1 MLSSSNFGGYYSYKY
16 NGKELQET
24 GMYDYGARF
33 YMPDLGRWG
42 VVDPLAEAYR
52 RHGAYN
58 YAVDNPIRFIDPDGM
73 RIEYANDP
81 NKSKK
86 ENRELKRNFKR
97 SQRELNRNSEE
108 AKNNWNTLV
117 KSKNIHTIH
126 LNQKDSKGDII
137 SNITEP
143 KKEYNA
149 EKGGGTDIY
158 LDLNKTTSNGIDLGT
173 NIVGIGHEE
182 GHAFRFDQG
191 KVEGDY
197 EGNISDPDYFSKSV
211 QHAAKV
217 RQTEETEVSHIE
229 NVIRAQIDPTGTKI
243 PLRQIFE
250 NAPNIT
256 LDPFTRKIKQETVN
270 LNVIKPG
277 YDYYKKK
284 K

>member
-1 MLSSSNFGGYYSYKY
+1 
-16 NGKELQET
+16 
-24 GMYDYGARF
+24 MYDYGARF

-42 VVDPLAEAYR
+42 VVDPLAEIYR
-52 RHGAYN
+52 TYNPYN
-58 YAVDNPIRFIDPDGM
+58 YTVNNPIKFIDPDGM
-73 RIEYANDP
+73 KIEYADDP

-86 ENRELKRNFKR
+86 ENRELRREFKR
-97 SQRELNRNSEE
+97 SQRELNRSSTE

-117 KSKNIHTIH
+117 KSKNVHTIH
-126 LNQKDSKGDII
+126 LNQKDSEGNLI

-143 KKEYNA
+143 KKEYNT
-149 EKGGGTDIY
+149 ETGGGTDIY
-158 LDLNKTTSNGIDLGT
+158 IDLNKTNSQGNDLGT

-197 EGNISDPDYFSKSV
+197 DGNISDPNYFFKSL
-211 QHAAKV
+211 QHAANV
-217 RQTEETEVSHIE
+217 GQTEEKEVSHIE
-229 NVIRAQIDPTGTKI
+229 NIIRAQIDPTGTKI

-250 NAPNIT
+250 NAPNVT
-256 LDPFTRKIKQETVN
+256 LDPSTGKIKQGTVN
-270 LNVIKPG
+270 LNVIKSG